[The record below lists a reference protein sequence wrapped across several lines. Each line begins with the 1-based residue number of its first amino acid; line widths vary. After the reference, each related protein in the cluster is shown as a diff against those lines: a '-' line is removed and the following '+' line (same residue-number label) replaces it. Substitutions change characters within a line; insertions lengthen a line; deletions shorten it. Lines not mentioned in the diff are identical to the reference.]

1 MMFCVCVCGGH
12 ALFKSF
18 IEKHGVRPLICV
30 KEGGEEMEAE
40 VFHSMSVLTDKTR
53 RPFSCQMTFG
63 L

>member
-1 MMFCVCVCGGH
+1 M
-12 ALFKSF
+12 FKSF

-40 VFHSMSVLTDKTR
+40 VFHSVSVLTDKTR